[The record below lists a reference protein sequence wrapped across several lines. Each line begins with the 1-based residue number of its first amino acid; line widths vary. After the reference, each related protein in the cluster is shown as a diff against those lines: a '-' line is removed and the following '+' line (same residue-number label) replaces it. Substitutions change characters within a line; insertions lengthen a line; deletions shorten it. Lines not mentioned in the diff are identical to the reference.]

1 MALEQYS
8 QSGSMFWKF
17 CHGMND
23 SSAVIASEK
32 QGMSL
37 CLKKQKKSY
46 RKEVLFIQFYRQETQ
61 TLQWLTRSL
70 TGSLGGAGN

>member
-1 MALEQYS
+1 
-8 QSGSMFWKF
+8 
-17 CHGMND
+17 MND

-37 CLKKQKKSY
+37 CLKKQKILLDKTQKKSY

-61 TLQWLTRSL
+61 TLKWLTRSL